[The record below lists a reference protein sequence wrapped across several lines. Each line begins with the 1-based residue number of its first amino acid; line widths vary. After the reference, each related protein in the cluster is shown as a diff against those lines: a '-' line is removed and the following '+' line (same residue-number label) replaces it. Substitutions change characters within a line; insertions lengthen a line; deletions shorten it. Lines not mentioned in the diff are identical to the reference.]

1 MPRSKG
7 HDKHA
12 AIKLQRIETI
22 QFNLRAEPE
31 TLRLAKL
38 RIAQAIRRDE
48 SLKDLLQPAADEIDQ
63 VLAWNK
69 ESVQAL
75 NEIKNGE

>member
-1 MPRSKG
+1 MSRNKG
-7 HDKHA
+7 YDKQA

-22 QFNLRAEPE
+22 QFNLKAEPE
-31 TLRLAKL
+31 ALRLAKL

-63 VLAWNK
+63 VLVWNK
-69 ESVQAL
+69 QSVQAL
-75 NEIKNGE
+75 NEIKTGE